1 MEKHVQGAA
10 DCEKCWNYVYDDEL
24 GCFVCQMD
32 LDEDE
37 MSRFLTGTVWHC
49 PYFRFNDEYAVVRK
63 QN

>member
-1 MEKHVQGAA
+1 MTMP
-10 DCEKCWNYVYDDEL
+10 DCEQCWNYVYDEEQD
-24 GCFVCQMD
+24 CFYCQIN

-37 MSRFLTGTVWHC
+37 MGRFMRGERWNC